1 MKRMMIITTL
11 IALAQTVA
19 SFSPMLQTFPV
30 GTNLRRIQVNAQT
43 ITALPSGN
51 NYIVDL
57 TQHGVIYEFSPQAG
71 QIDFGRVRVRTAQ
84 GEVAM
89 STFIEKTLPKDK
101 LAEFKYQSQAFG
113 LATRQ
118 SGTLQNPPTGAS
130 PRIGT
135 QARLEAT
142 SITVQGASGAKSK
155 LCSRDAC
162 ACIGPE
168 ECTDLLEGGAC
179 GGPLFCDFSHP
190 IGRNY
195 QCYCVRNPNP

>member
-1 MKRMMIITTL
+1 MKRMMIIATL
-11 IALAQTVA
+11 VAFAQMA
-19 SFSPMLQTFPV
+19 SGFSPMPQTFPG
-30 GTNLRRIQVNAQT
+30 GTTLRRIQVNAQT
-43 ITALPSGN
+43 ITALPSGK

-57 TQHGVIYEFSPQAG
+57 TQRGVIYEFSPQAG

-84 GEVAM
+84 DEVAIG
-89 STFIEKTLPKDK
+89 TFIEKTLPKDK
-101 LAEFKYQSQAFG
+101 LAGFKYKSQAFG
-113 LATRQ
+113 LVTRQ

-130 PRIGT
+130 PHIGT
-135 QARLEAT
+135 QARLDAT

-179 GGPLFCDFSHP
+179 GGPLLCDFSQP